1 MPGLPGK
8 SRTVIAP
15 YEGKENKKAISHSS
29 AMIKRV
35 SDFDGRVTNG
45 NTTARKRSHAMATNV
60 FVVTKLNT
68 TTLGFSN
75 LHIAS
80 PISQFPIK
88 SSGNKNG
95 RQSTDP
101 MSEMAKFITKQY
113 VLVWRRRVRLEIIH
127 TATLPT
133 KAKTMITAYI
143 TKRNILRAIGS
154 K

>member
-1 MPGLPGK
+1 MSAVHKRLHYAQKKEFRILARIFRDNLPQEY
-8 SRTVIAP
+8 P
-15 YEGKENKKAISHSS
+15 YDVAGGDRKIMA
-29 AMIKRV
+29 

-68 TTLGFSN
+68 TTLGLSS

-113 VLVWRRRVRLEIIH
+113 VLV
-127 TATLPT
+127 
-133 KAKTMITAYI
+133 
-143 TKRNILRAIGS
+143 
-154 K
+154 